1 MNETRRAVAR
11 NSNQNLRNRIVIET
25 PSSRYA
31 SRRQPAGRRSG
42 PGSREGLVALT
53 VIGAAA
59 LATFVALFI
68 TSRPYD
74 PMNSTVAP
82 LQTVPVGSLA
92 TQPSPKPSPT
102 VSALPQPSQTPV
114 AGQSPG
120 SESERATV
128 PDDAGIQAQ
137 IERTIARDPTLSP
150 LDVSTLVEGG
160 KVTIVGSV
168 RSAELKQRVEKAL
181 RTINGVTAVD
191 NQLVVT
197 EATP

>member
-1 MNETRRAVAR
+1 M
-11 NSNQNLRNRIVIET
+11 
-25 PSSRYA
+25 
-31 SRRQPAGRRSG
+31 
-42 PGSREGLVALT
+42 ALT

-74 PMNSTVAP
+74 PMNSTIAP
-82 LQTVPVGSLA
+82 LQTVPAGSLV
-92 TQPSPKPSPT
+92 TQPSPKPSASVSPLLQPT
-102 VSALPQPSQTPV
+102 QAPA
-114 AGQSPG
+114 AGQSPEPAG
-120 SESERATV
+120 ETASV

-137 IERTIARDPTLSP
+137 IERTIAADPTLSK

-168 RSAELKQRVEKAL
+168 KSAELKQRVERVL
-181 RTINGVTAVD
+181 RSVKGVTAVD

-197 EATP
+197 ETTP

>member
-1 MNETRRAVAR
+1 M
-11 NSNQNLRNRIVIET
+11 
-25 PSSRYA
+25 
-31 SRRQPAGRRSG
+31 
-42 PGSREGLVALT
+42 ALT

-59 LATFVALFI
+59 LATFVALFL

-82 LQTVPVGSLA
+82 LQTVPAGSVT
-92 TQPSPKPSPT
+92 TQSSPKPSP
-102 VSALPQPSQTPV
+102 SASPLLQPTQAPA
-114 AGQSPG
+114 AGQSPEPAG
-120 SESERATV
+120 ETAAV

-137 IERTIARDPTLSP
+137 IERTIAADPALSK

-168 RSAELKQRVEKAL
+168 KSADLKQRVEKAL
-181 RTINGVTAVD
+181 RSVKGVTAVD

-197 EATP
+197 EAIP